1 MIKNKFNLIVYLV
14 MAIGV
19 LLIIIGVG
27 LILLTDIYINKG
39 VDGVLL
45 IAGIIGAGLFLL
57 LPAKIYFTLQ
67 LMKKNDEKL
76 KAMNKNNP

>member
-1 MIKNKFNLIVYLV
+1 MMKNKFNLIVYLV

-27 LILLTDIYINKG
+27 LILLTDLYINKG

-57 LPAKIYFTLQ
+57 LPAKIYLTLQ